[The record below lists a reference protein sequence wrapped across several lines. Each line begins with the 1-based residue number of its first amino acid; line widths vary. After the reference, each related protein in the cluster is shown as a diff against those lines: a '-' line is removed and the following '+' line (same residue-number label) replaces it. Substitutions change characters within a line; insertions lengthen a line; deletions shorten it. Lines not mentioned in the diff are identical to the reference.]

1 MTFLFL
7 WRVRNENISGS
18 AQKIGMAKAGIFV
31 PWQTVVALDLA
42 TVFPADVLQTPQ
54 KIQLSRL

>member
-1 MTFLFL
+1 M
-7 WRVRNENISGS
+7 SGS
-18 AQKIGMAKAGIFV
+18 AQKTITAKAGIFV

-42 TVFPADVLQTPQ
+42 TVFPADVLQTRQ